1 MKEKRKAWKEN
12 MSGYAP
18 EKLVF
23 LDESGIN
30 VNMTRFY
37 ARSKGGSR
45 AVDAV
50 PLWKPQNMTVLSSIQ
65 LNGETAY
72 TTYSGGTTSE
82 RFVDYLRNILIPTLS
97 PDSVVVMGCTVAD
110 RGIERQPAPINPL
123 LPVYGENAYSP
134 DLNPIE
140 KMWSNLKAFLRK
152 AKVRLLEKLPD
163 AVRAAFKTISSHDCS
178 GWFRVCGYSR

>member
-1 MKEKRKAWKEN
+1 MAKRKIFSPARFILLCGNLTHYKRLH
-12 MSGYAP
+12 P
-18 EKLVF
+18 E
-23 LDESGIN
+23 
-30 VNMTRFY
+30 
-37 ARSKGGSR
+37 R
-45 AVDAV
+45 A
-50 PLWKPQNMTVLSSIQ
+50 SSQ

-97 PDSVVVMGCTVAD
+97 PDSIVVMDNMRSHHTQAIKD
-110 RGIERQPAPINPL
+110 L
-123 LPVYGENAYSP
+123 LEQAGVQYLYLPPYSP

-140 KMWSNLKAFLRK
+140 KMWSKLKAFLRK

-178 GWFRVCGYSR
+178 GWFCFCGYSRQFIGLL

>member
-30 VNMTRFY
+30 VNMTGFY

-50 PLWKPQNMTVLSSIQ
+50 PLWKPQNTTVLSSIQ

-82 RFVDYLRNILIPTLS
+82 KFVDYTLPCRS
-97 PDSVVVMGCTVAD
+97 LAPGQLDASFSLVLPMSLPPDVAK
-110 RGIERQPAPINPL
+110 GMIVLPL
-123 LPVYGENAYSP
+123 KS
-134 DLNPIE
+134 
-140 KMWSNLKAFLRK
+140 
-152 AKVRLLEKLPD
+152 
-163 AVRAAFKTISSHDCS
+163 
-178 GWFRVCGYSR
+178 

>member
-50 PLWKPQNMTVLSSIQ
+50 PLWKPQNTTVLSSIQ
-65 LNGETAY
+65 LSGETAY

-82 RFVDYLRNILIPTLS
+82 RFVDYLRNILIPTLFL
-97 PDSVVVMGCTVAD
+97 
-110 RGIERQPAPINPL
+110 GIRNNL
-123 LPVYGENAYSP
+123 LDCYKAKAWM
-134 DLNPIE
+134 DLTD
-140 KMWSNLKAFLRK
+140 RK
-152 AKVRLLEKLPD
+152 AAGEHVDSKNIKKHKNDVFRLTELIDPTAKVVAP
-163 AVRAAFKTISSHDCS
+163 
-178 GWFRVCGYSR
+178 